1 MEQTF
6 GEKLKTL
13 GGVHYHLDESINFE
27 NGWAQGQEKKP
38 WVDGPKGKE
47 ESPKEERKNWTSEER
62 IPCYRDRTS
71 NKFLR
76 KEDNQQYQMLQ
87 RDLME

>member
-27 NGWAQGQEKKP
+27 NGWAQGQEKSLELMAQ
-38 WVDGPKGKE
+38 KGKR
-47 ESPKEERKNWTSEER
+47 SHQRRKER
-62 IPCYRDRTS
+62 IEQV
-71 NKFLR
+71 R
-76 KEDNQQYQMLQ
+76 KEFHVTETEPQTNF
-87 RDLME
+87 

>member
-38 WVDGPKGKE
+38 
-47 ESPKEERKNWTSEER
+47 
-62 IPCYRDRTS
+62 
-71 NKFLR
+71 
-76 KEDNQQYQMLQ
+76 
-87 RDLME
+87 

>member
-27 NGWAQGQEKKP
+27 NDS
-38 WVDGPKGKE
+38 DGAYIVKAALTVKDLIV
-47 ESPKEERKNWTSEER
+47 SA
-62 IPCYRDRTS
+62 D
-71 NKFLR
+71 L
-76 KEDNQQYQMLQ
+76 QQV
-87 RDLME
+87 